1 MSDPIELKELPK
13 IDWVP
18 DISLEA
24 KDLLKI
30 LQHRYPMILID
41 RLYSNRK
48 EKKALSIK
56 NVTINEP
63 FFQGHF
69 PGNPIMPGVLILEA
83 MAQSSVVMGILLAEK
98 REEKNQAIYFASID
112 KARFRRPVVPGDRLE
127 IEVQMVK
134 KFRAIWKFRGKARV
148 NGVVVAEA
156 DCSAAVVTLPD

>member
-98 REEKNQAIYFASID
+98 RGGKESSDLFCFHRQSALPPSCCAGGSF
-112 KARFRRPVVPGDRLE
+112 GD
-127 IEVQMVK
+127 
-134 KFRAIWKFRGKARV
+134 
-148 NGVVVAEA
+148 
-156 DCSAAVVTLPD
+156 